1 MGKSVR
7 YVAFIIENIA
17 KYIAL
22 PPGVGGGGWGGEG
35 AGGGC
40 VTGVIVVRVFEPV
53 FRNLTHSYI
62 WPLKERTHSYTA
74 LWFLYPFIAGS

>member
-17 KYIAL
+17 KYIVL
-22 PPGVGGGGWGGEG
+22 PPGVGGGWVGGGGGGG

-40 VTGVIVVRVFEPV
+40 VTWG
-53 FRNLTHSYI
+53 
-62 WPLKERTHSYTA
+62 
-74 LWFLYPFIAGS
+74 